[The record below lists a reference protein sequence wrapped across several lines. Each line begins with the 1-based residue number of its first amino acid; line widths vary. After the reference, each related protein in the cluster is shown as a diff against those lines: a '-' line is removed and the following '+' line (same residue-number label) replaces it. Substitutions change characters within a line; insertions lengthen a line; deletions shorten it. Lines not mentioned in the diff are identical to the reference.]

1 MHFKNSLEKKI
12 FELKRELYEKLN
24 EKPFL
29 ETDIYLLSQKLDLL
43 ILAYQKRYLAKNK
56 IIFE

>member
-12 FELKRELYEKLN
+12 FELKSELYEELK
-24 EKPFL
+24 EKQFL

-43 ILAYQKRYLAKNK
+43 ILDYQKRYLAKNK